1 MQKNNRTR
9 KRTPSVGLKVH
20 NPSLS
25 EPFRQKLSNGVMV
38 IGESIPSVESIAVGV
53 WVNFGSRDEKKEE
66 NGLTHLIEHM
76 VFKGTE
82 HFTADEI
89 VGTIESRGG
98 YINAFTT
105 KEFSCYYAKVFKED
119 LEQVIRVL
127 SDLVVH
133 PKFQKADL
141 QSERKVVL
149 SEMQEVYDDPEDWG
163 MDYIEEKIFDGNSL
177 SLPITGKAS
186 MLRKFDVDDLRQFHS
201 KNFTADRIVV
211 SAAGNFNKSDLIEL
225 AAKYLSPMPLSL
237 TIYIRRKPRYNKPK
251 NYIVRRGLGKQAHIL
266 LGARAPGLNDDD
278 RYAASMVGV
287 ILGDGSSSRLY
298 KNVREKDGLA
308 YSIYSYGSGYADT
321 GVMGIYACTAIEDV
335 EKAEERIFSTINEFG
350 KTGPTQEEVARAKAQ
365 LKAGIIF
372 SLENPWDRASLFA
385 RDELY
390 YRERSNVSES
400 LDSIEK
406 VTDADIAEAAKKYLT
421 NGGFTS
427 VKILPQKKEKIE

>member
-186 MLRKFDVDDLRQFHS
+186 MLRKFDVDDLRKYFHGS
-201 KNFTADRIVV
+201 K
-211 SAAGNFNKSDLIEL
+211 SA
-225 AAKYLSPMPLSL
+225 
-237 TIYIRRKPRYNKPK
+237 
-251 NYIVRRGLGKQAHIL
+251 V
-266 LGARAPGLNDDD
+266 
-278 RYAASMVGV
+278 
-287 ILGDGSSSRLY
+287 
-298 KNVREKDGLA
+298 
-308 YSIYSYGSGYADT
+308 
-321 GVMGIYACTAIEDV
+321 C
-335 EKAEERIFSTINEFG
+335 
-350 KTGPTQEEVARAKAQ
+350 
-365 LKAGIIF
+365 
-372 SLENPWDRASLFA
+372 
-385 RDELY
+385 
-390 YRERSNVSES
+390 
-400 LDSIEK
+400 
-406 VTDADIAEAAKKYLT
+406 
-421 NGGFTS
+421 
-427 VKILPQKKEKIE
+427 